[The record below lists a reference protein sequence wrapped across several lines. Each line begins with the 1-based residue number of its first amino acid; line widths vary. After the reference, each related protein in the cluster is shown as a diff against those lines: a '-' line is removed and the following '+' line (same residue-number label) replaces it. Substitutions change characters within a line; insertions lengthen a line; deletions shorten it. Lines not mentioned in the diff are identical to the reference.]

1 MEERC
6 LNTAA
11 TGNSKAQASEISR
24 EAARILVI
32 ANDVLRD
39 PDRATFYN
47 VDTSHEYVKRGITE
61 YFRHRGGAGRG
72 PYFLNILLTVLVLRC
87 RYKALGIELIIS
99 KDLRI
104 GLVVGLVNRIT
115 RCRIDH
121 VIWNFNIL
129 APYRRLKRWVSTFAL
144 RHVAQIVVFSVHEAK
159 VYSEIFGIPSDRITF
174 KLFSADYLNDPRFQ
188 NLKTDPREVIISAG
202 SYGRDYGFLATVAA
216 RLPEVSFV
224 VVAYTWA
231 LKGIMF
237 PPNVSVISGVPE
249 VEYCR
254 QIANSRLFLLPIRN
268 TATANGQMAI
278 VQAMFFRTPLLT
290 NVTEGIKD
298 YLAPGENCAIFPKG
312 DVEAAVGMI
321 RRLWSDETLTEA
333 LVQNGYRWA
342 TEHFTSRSDI
352 KALNEIICRLN
363 AHSDRSIQEGTGTLQ
378 RPSQS
383 AGQD

>member
-1 MEERC
+1 MQLIEQFPFR
-6 LNTAA
+6 LFPII
-11 TGNSKAQASEISR
+11 TGNSKTQASESSR

-61 YFRHRGGAGRG
+61 YFRHRSRAAF
-72 PYFLNILLTVLVLRC
+72 FLNLLLTVLVLRC
-87 RYKALGIELIIS
+87 SYKALGIELILS
-99 KDLRI
+99 KELRI

-121 VIWNFNIL
+121 VIWNFNIQ
-129 APYRRLKRWVSTFAL
+129 AAYRGLKRWISTFAL
-144 RHVAQIVVFSVHEAK
+144 RHVAQIVVYSVHEAK
-159 VYSEIFGIPSDRITF
+159 VYSEVFGIPSDRITF
-174 KLFSADYLNDPRFQ
+174 KLFSADYLNDPRYQ

-202 SYGRDYGFLATVAA
+202 LYGRDYGFLAAVAA

-224 VVAYTWA
+224 VVAHTWA

-290 NVTEGIKD
+290 NVTEGTKD

-312 DVEAAVGMI
+312 DVEAAVELI
-321 RRLWSDETLTEA
+321 RRLWSDETLTEE
-333 LVQNGYRWA
+333 LVQNGYLWA

-352 KALNEIICRLN
+352 KALNEIICRLK
-363 AHSDRSIQEGTGTLQ
+363 ARSERSI
-378 RPSQS
+378 
-383 AGQD
+383 